1 MEQKRTL
8 KELQVLYEFEPELRD
23 LYVEGPTDANFF
35 RWFLETCGVYE
46 VTVYSID
53 VLDVPEDIVRKHSL
67 SPGSAKGRLIAL
79 SCELA
84 STAASDCVLC
94 IADRDFD
101 LNGSIRTN
109 VCLRWTDGN
118 TLELYALRPT
128 VFRKFLLVA
137 LGGITLSPEDLFNQ
151 CITVLERVYSM
162 RIANEVLGWK
172 MSWVPFKRY
181 VKVSGASIEYRESNF
196 IRAYLQKN
204 VRWGDRECFI
214 AKVDEIVASLDRDPM
229 RRIRGHDLS
238 ELLYIVVNSLRREK
252 KFGNAATLESCLLAV
267 VESDELRT
275 FSLFKEIEAF
285 CCGQN
290 SHEMRE

>member
-1 MEQKRTL
+1 MGQKRTL
-8 KELQVLYEFEPELRD
+8 EELKVLYKFEPKLRD
-23 LYVEGPTDANFF
+23 LYVEGSSDANFF
-35 RWFLETCGVYE
+35 RWYLNSCGVNE
-46 VTVYSID
+46 VTVYTVD
-53 VLDVPEDIVRKHSL
+53 VLDIPKDIVRNHSL
-67 SPGSAKGRLIAL
+67 PTGSAKGRLIAL

-84 STAASDCVLC
+84 KTPAADCIMC

-101 LNGSIRTN
+101 VNGTRRTN
-109 VCLRWTDGN
+109 PCLRWTDGN
-118 TLELYALRPT
+118 SLELYALRST

-137 LGGITLSPEDLFNQ
+137 LGGVTFSPEDLFNQ

-181 VKVSGASIEYRESNF
+181 VKVNGASIEYRESNF

-204 VRWGDRECFI
+204 GRWGDQECFI

-238 ELLYIVVNSLRREK
+238 ELLYIVVNSLRREI

-285 CCGQN
+285 CCRQN